1 MKLANRFSS
10 RPDRTRVHQALS
22 KLYQHIKEKPG
33 KKGLVIDLSTTH
45 QKIIIFSDL
54 HKGNKKRSDDFAPAE
69 SNYLAALEYYYG
81 LGYTLIILGD
91 SEELWKY
98 NLFTVR
104 KHNHSSFELEKK
116 FLKRKGLI
124 KIFGN
129 HDVFWN
135 NDPFAPLQLLS
146 IYGENVRMYEGLLLQ
161 YGGQKKLD
169 IFLTHGHQGDGQ
181 SDGNKFSAWFV
192 ARVWAPLQ
200 SFLELNINTPAFND
214 ILKTEHNQFMYEWS
228 SAQQDVLLIT
238 GHTHQPVFES
248 MTHLERL
255 YKQLLIARQQNDEPL
270 ITRLQEEI
278 AFRRQEYDHVSED
291 YLHLKPSYFNTG
303 CCCFTDGDITGIEIE
318 EGEIRLI
325 KWKKEENTAKRT
337 ILEKLQLGTIS

>member
-1 MKLANRFSS
+1 M
-10 RPDRTRVHQALS
+10 
-22 KLYQHIKEKPG
+22 
-33 KKGLVIDLSTTH
+33 IDLSTTH

-181 SDGNKFSAWFV
+181 SDGTNSAHGSWQGYGRHSSLSSNLISILRRSTTSLKQSTTSLCTSG
-192 ARVWAPLQ
+192 ALPSRMCCSLQ
-200 SFLELNINTPAFND
+200 
-214 ILKTEHNQFMYEWS
+214 
-228 SAQQDVLLIT
+228 
-238 GHTHQPVFES
+238 
-248 MTHLERL
+248 
-255 YKQLLIARQQNDEPL
+255 
-270 ITRLQEEI
+270 
-278 AFRRQEYDHVSED
+278 
-291 YLHLKPSYFNTG
+291 
-303 CCCFTDGDITGIEIE
+303 GI
-318 EGEIRLI
+318 
-325 KWKKEENTAKRT
+325 RT
-337 ILEKLQLGTIS
+337 SRYSNR